1 MSEINLQNLLDCES
15 EATQVI
21 ILRLLS
27 KDEVTVELDE
37 TELFSV
43 TFQNRFFLLGEPDNF
58 SSISTDSK
66 NLSYAI
72 DLIRSIDCKEFK
84 VSYEDNVAGYN
95 NQVVIDFSL

>member
-27 KDEVTVELDE
+27 KDETTVELDE

-43 TFQNRFFLLGEPDNF
+43 TFQNRFFLLGEPDHF
-58 SSISTDSK
+58 GSISTHTE

-72 DLIRSIDCKEFK
+72 DLIRLIDCTEFK
-84 VSYEDNVAGYN
+84 VRYEDNVAGYN